1 MKRYNCTSSDKR
13 GAFGLCMEEHKE
25 GAFVPFS
32 EVGPLNQRIN
42 QLIEERSRTGLDID
56 RAILCG
62 KVPEKNGL
70 KSRLE
75 LLANHHKRELALESL
90 LREARSPLIFAME
103 ESSEDKS
110 VAIEELIDSID
121 SVLTGKVLERI
132 GSNALAMMMDEL
144 HDICVGLDAPGGAQ
158 NGAEAWEQVKE
169 ARDRV
174 LASLNHGR
182 PDTEWT
188 DAATSPVAA
197 DYREL
202 QERHDQLQSR
212 LKVALD
218 LLQESHE
225 VMRRI
230 IPPLLQDFANRSDL
244 LDRIEVALAGKKQN
258 KPVTITETIRTAPE
272 RIWLQVGDQ
281 SHYHSE
287 PFPEHHDEVT
297 WCADSVVAC
306 EVPYVRADL
315 VGHVVSPSLGLLIQM
330 TDILKMCRSALI
342 TAHEDVQDDTGKGV
356 IQYRIKLATNG
367 INMAEHAIDAAQAN
381 SGRFITEGQELELIT
396 VLQSIVNG
404 FSDDPAHDAAALLK
418 RITGEV
424 PWTGDSFQLP
434 PHQGGEPCAIEPP
447 SSSPA

>member
-1 MKRYNCTSSDKR
+1 MKRYNCTLSDKR

-25 GAFVPFS
+25 GAFVHFS
-32 EVGPLNQRIN
+32 EVGQLKQRIQ
-42 QLIEERSRTGLDID
+42 QLLEERSRTGLDID

-75 LLANHHKRELALESL
+75 LLANHHKRELALEIL

-121 SVLTGKVLERI
+121 SVLAGKVLERI

-144 HDICVGLDAPGGAQ
+144 HDICVGLDTPGGAQ
-158 NGAEAWEQVKE
+158 SGAEAWDQVKG

-174 LASLNHGR
+174 LASLNQGR

-202 QERHDQLQSR
+202 QEQHDQLQSR
-212 LKVALD
+212 LKGALD
-218 LLQESHE
+218 LLHE
-225 VMRRI
+225 LREGAEIHLHNCNVCKSEEGVNNWTGKLARI
-230 IPPLLQDFANRSDL
+230 DA
-244 LDRIEVALAGKKQN
+244 ALA
-258 KPVTITETIRTAPE
+258 
-272 RIWLQVGDQ
+272 
-281 SHYHSE
+281 
-287 PFPEHHDEVT
+287 
-297 WCADSVVAC
+297 
-306 EVPYVRADL
+306 
-315 VGHVVSPSLGLLIQM
+315 GHVVSPPLSLLIQM
-330 TDILKMCRSALI
+330 ADILKMCRSALI
-342 TAHEDVQDDTGKGV
+342 TAYEDIRDATAKGV
-356 IQYRIKLATNG
+356 IQYRIKLATKA

-424 PWTGDSFQLP
+424 PWTGDSFQL
-434 PHQGGEPCAIEPP
+434 
-447 SSSPA
+447 SPRQ